1 MNIARFEHLLE
12 RTMGLNSASIGVSA
26 IERALDVRM
35 RACAA
40 ESDDTYWDLL
50 DRSRDELQQLIEAVI
65 VPETWFFRDPQAFT
79 ALADAACEFWRK
91 GLGRPLRL
99 LSLPCST
106 GEEAY
111 TMAMALLG
119 AGLPPAAFR
128 IDAIDISAHSL
139 ERARAGVYGRNSF
152 RSKDLGFRDRH
163 FAEVEKGFRINDA
176 VRAPVRF
183 GQGNILDPDF
193 APSANSY
200 DIVFCRNLL
209 IYFDVPTQA
218 KAIAVLARALTSEG
232 MLFVGHSEAGLMAV
246 NGFASA
252 RVPMAFA
259 FRKAAAPAAAPATA
273 PPPTPVAL
281 RSTRRPR
288 PPGAAKAAPRL
299 ARPVAAIT
307 APSPPAD
314 RGLQSIEE
322 LRRIADC
329 GRLDEAGRG
338 AESHLRDRG
347 PSSDVFLLLG
357 LISDAR
363 GDSAAALRFYRKVL
377 YLEPANPEA
386 LGHLALLLKKQG
398 DHAGAQLLDERLR
411 RQRERTSR

>member
-1 MNIARFEHLLE
+1 MNIARFENLLE

-26 IERALDVRM
+26 IERALDARM
-35 RACAA
+35 QSCALD
-40 ESDDTYWDLL
+40 SDDAYWDLL
-50 DRSRDELQQLIEAVI
+50 HRSRDELQQLIEAVI
-65 VPETWFFRDPQAFT
+65 VPETWFFRDPQAFS
-79 ALADAACEFWRK
+79 ALADAAGELWRK

-139 ERARAGVYGRNSF
+139 DRARAGIYGRNSF

-163 FAEVEKGFRINDA
+163 FAEVEKGFRISDA
-176 VRAPVRF
+176 VRASVRF
-183 GQGNILDPDF
+183 RQGNILDPDF
-193 APSANSY
+193 TPNAGSY

-218 KAIAVLARALTSEG
+218 KAIAVLARALASEG

-252 RVPMAFA
+252 KVPMAFA
-259 FRKAAAPAAAPATA
+259 FRKAATPAAPPAPAPAA
-273 PPPTPVAL
+273 L
-281 RSTRRPR
+281 RSARRPR
-288 PPGAAKAAPRL
+288 PPVAAKAAPRL
-299 ARPVAAIT
+299 ARPAGPIAT
-307 APSPPAD
+307 PSPPAD

-338 AESHLRDRG
+338 AEAHLRDRG
-347 PSSDVFLLLG
+347 PSSDAFLLLA

-398 DHAGAQLLDERLR
+398 DHAGAQLLDERMR
-411 RQRERTSR
+411 RQHERSPR